1 MTIDEFDRALAIVGG
16 DPDAATIHA
25 CKLAITYGL
34 SLHAAARHVG
44 ITHPTV
50 YRKMAE
56 LRAALAMPVCEACG
70 QINRESTP

>member
-16 DPDAATIHA
+16 DQDTKTIVA
-25 CKLAITYGL
+25 CRLSITDGIPLYE
-34 SLHAAARHVG
+34 AARRWG

-56 LRAALAMPVCEACG
+56 LRAALDRPVCEACG
-70 QINRESTP
+70 QTTKRSAP